1 MTKINFRSCL
11 PYAIALIIF
20 ILIAYIYA
28 SPVLE
33 GKIINQADISSYQGA
48 AKERDDYKK
57 TDRRR
62 IFLDQFDVQWH
73 ADNHDRSSLQRK
85 LS

>member
-48 AKERDDYKK
+48 AKE

>member
-48 AKERDDYKK
+48 AKERDDYKNRQEK
-57 TDRRR
+57 
-62 IFLDQFDVQWH
+62 
-73 ADNHDRSSLQRK
+73 N
-85 LS
+85 LSGPIRCSVACRQP

>member
-48 AKERDDYKK
+48 EKE
-57 TDRRR
+57 T
-62 IFLDQFDVQWH
+62 IL
-73 ADNHDRSSLQRK
+73 K
-85 LS
+85 LSTIIYFGVHALLLI

>member
-48 AKERDDYKK
+48 AKER
-57 TDRRR
+57 
-62 IFLDQFDVQWH
+62 
-73 ADNHDRSSLQRK
+73 
-85 LS
+85 

>member
-33 GKIINQADISSYQGA
+33 GKIINQAVFPLTRELQK
-48 AKERDDYKK
+48 KETIIKNRQEKN
-57 TDRRR
+57 
-62 IFLDQFDVQWH
+62 LSDQFDVQWL
-73 ADNHDRSSLQRK
+73 ADQS
-85 LS
+85 

>member
-33 GKIINQADISSYQGA
+33 GKIINQADISSYQGSELIT
-48 AKERDDYKK
+48 KE
-57 TDRRR
+57 T
-62 IFLDQFDVQWH
+62 IL
-73 ADNHDRSSLQRK
+73 K
-85 LS
+85 LSTIIYFGVHALLLI

>member
-57 TDRRR
+57 QR
-62 IFLDQFDVQWH
+62 H

>member
-48 AKERDDYKK
+48 AKERD
-57 TDRRR
+57 
-62 IFLDQFDVQWH
+62 VMC
-73 ADNHDRSSLQRK
+73 
-85 LS
+85 

>member
-33 GKIINQADISSYQGA
+33 GKIINQADISSYQGLIDGIR
-48 AKERDDYKK
+48 KQMGNVPV
-57 TDRRR
+57 
-62 IFLDQFDVQWH
+62 IILSICLLW
-73 ADNHDRSSLQRK
+73 NGMRK
-85 LS
+85 LREKYRI

>member
-48 AKERDDYKK
+48 AKERDD
-57 TDRRR
+57 
-62 IFLDQFDVQWH
+62 QFDVQWH

>member
-48 AKERDDYKK
+48 AKERDAVSY
-57 TDRRR
+57 THL
-62 IFLDQFDVQWH
+62 I
-73 ADNHDRSSLQRK
+73 RSQVYRK
-85 LS
+85 L